1 MLNILWRNIKWRVQ
15 NPLGVIIP
23 LLQPLIW
30 LVLYSAVASQTLEN
44 SGIGNYTAF
53 ILPGLVVL
61 VTFGACASGGIIN
74 FIMKSNGSF
83 YRIMIAPVNR
93 ISIVLGQMLE
103 AILLSFIEVAIL
115 FIVGLFFSVTIASG
129 ITGIM
134 IMILL
139 IFLTAFFLSSLAYSI
154 SLFLPNEVIYETIMT
169 AIVLPI
175 FFLSSALFPI
185 ENLSGGLAIAV
196 KINPFTHI
204 INALRDLVL
213 EKTIVLGDVLPVI
226 LLFLV
231 MCCGSFMLAMG
242 RLKKETAH

>member
-53 ILPGLVVL
+53 MLPGLVVL

-93 ISIVLGQMLE
+93 VSIVLGQMLE

-134 IMILL
+134 LMILL

-204 INALRDLVL
+204 INALRNLVL

-231 MCCGSFMLAMG
+231 MCCGSFMLAMR
-242 RLKKETAH
+242 RLKKETDH